1 MTHTL
6 SSSHTHDR
14 WNNALAPAL
23 EIESGDTVTFQCLD
37 SSGGQVQ
44 PHFTAA
50 DFEKIDRNKIHT
62 LTGPVFIKGAEPG
75 DTLEIRIQEVK
86 HLGWGWTSLIPGLG
100 LIPERFSDYFLH
112 IWKLEGDVTRSLPG
126 VTLPLRPF
134 CGIYGVAPA
143 EPGEHRTRPPGVFG
157 GNLDVKQLTAGAKL
171 FLPVQVPGALF
182 STGDAHAAQGDGEVC
197 INGIEMPSEPTLEFH
212 LHKGRPLAEPM
223 AETFQ
228 APVDPLGYYTIIS
241 SDTEAL
247 PAAKRVVSRM
257 VNLLMERHHLSAEH
271 AYILCSVAM
280 DLKISQWVNQPTVT
294 ISGHL
299 GKSLFQA

>member
-1 MTHTL
+1 L
-6 SSSHTHDR
+6 EV
-14 WNNALAPAL
+14 AP
-23 EIESGDTVTFQCLD
+23 GDSVTFQCLD

-62 LTGPVFIKGAEPG
+62 LTGPVYIKDTQPG
-75 DTLEIRIQEVK
+75 DTLEIRIREVK

-100 LIPERFSDYFLH
+100 LIPERFPDFFLH
-112 IWKLEGDVTRSLPG
+112 IWKLEGDFSTSLPG
-126 VTLPLRPF
+126 VKLPLRPF
-134 CGIYGVAPA
+134 CGISGVAPA

-157 GNLDVKQLTAGAKL
+157 GNLDVRHLTAGSVL
-171 FLPVQVPGALF
+171 YLPVQVPGALF

-197 INGIEMPSEPTLEFH
+197 INGIEMPCEATVEFQVHKNWAHSEPF
-212 LHKGRPLAEPM
+212 
-223 AETFQ
+223 AETFHA
-228 APVDPLGYYTIIS
+228 APDPLGYYTMIC
-241 SDTEAL
+241 SDTDPL
-247 PAAKRVVSRM
+247 PAAKRVV
-257 VNLLMERHHLSAEH
+257 NHFIDLLGKKHGMRPEH